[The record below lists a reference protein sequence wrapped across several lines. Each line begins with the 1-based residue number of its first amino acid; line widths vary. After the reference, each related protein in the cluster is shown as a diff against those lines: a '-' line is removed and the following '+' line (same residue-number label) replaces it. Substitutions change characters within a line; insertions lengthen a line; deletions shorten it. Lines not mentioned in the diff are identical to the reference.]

1 MPSTHNN
8 ELDFI
13 SVVKKTHIKS
23 NLKSTNTQ
31 IISTNTNGNL
41 IDLSI
46 NKKNYSFCKR
56 NIEWFSLTVTGK
68 NDQANNLVHSP
79 SCCGLPHYNP
89 KIFNNKKLCGYSLAG
104 IPCPFDKKCN
114 MIHPDNFPQITKTDK
129 NLEKTISVN
138 NKTYNSA
145 GVLIITEDDND
156 NYVVLFKS
164 NTLVNR
170 GPNIGNYYY
179 GIAGGGIN
187 NKDLD
192 VESAA
197 KRELYEESCK
207 TVIIPE
213 KILSDYKHNNS
224 YVEIIGKTLSGHR
237 KPGLFACYIC
247 NLTNIS
253 NCMKYY
259 YSNNK
264 SIIENSNIDYVYNET
279 QDVDKFSINLI
290 EKAIHHLNYSEIKPM
305 VINNSEGEPKFIDER
320 TLKCM
325 WKIINDSDIN
335 IYSKKIES
343 YEMITDNK
351 INTFNFNNLSL

>member
-1 MPSTHNN
+1 M
-8 ELDFI
+8 
-13 SVVKKTHIKS
+13 
-23 NLKSTNTQ
+23 
-31 IISTNTNGNL
+31 
-41 IDLSI
+41 
-46 NKKNYSFCKR
+46 
-56 NIEWFSLTVTGK
+56 FS
-68 NDQANNLVHSP
+68 
-79 SCCGLPHYNP
+79 
-89 KIFNNKKLCGYSLAG
+89 NKKLCGYSLAG

-145 GVLIITEDDND
+145 GVLIITEDVDD
-156 NYVVLFKS
+156 SYIVLFKS

-170 GPNIGNYYY
+170 GPNTGNYYY
-179 GIAGGGIN
+179 GIGGGGIN

-207 TVIIPE
+207 TLIISE
-213 KILSDYKHNNS
+213 DILSYLKNKKS

-253 NCMKYY
+253 NCIKFY
-259 YSNNK
+259 YSINK
-264 SIIENSNIDYVYNET
+264 NIIENSNVDYVYNET
-279 QDVDKFSINLI
+279 QDVDKFSVNLI
-290 EKAIHHLNYSEIKPM
+290 KKAIQHLNYSEIKPM
-305 VINNSEGEPKFIDER
+305 LIYNSEGEPKFIDER

-325 WKIINDSDIN
+325 WKIINDTDIN

-351 INTFNFNNLSL
+351 INTFHFSNISL